1 MANLSLPNIDDVQ
14 ITVLGASSDLTTSS
28 ARIVYKSRPISP
40 ATGYTLGENSFA
52 GSHWGLPRAI
62 ELDEGLIMPEY
73 LALSHDPNNTQG
85 VCR

>member
-1 MANLSLPNIDDVQ
+1 MASLSLPTTDDIQ
-14 ITVLGASSDLTTSS
+14 IVVLGASSDLTTSS

-40 ATGYTLGENSFA
+40 VAGYTLGENGFA

-62 ELDEGLIMPEY
+62 ELDSGLIMPDH

-85 VCR
+85 VCL